1 MSYNEYAVDPF
12 QQEGGAW
19 MDYIIN
25 LIISVMAGIITYFIG
40 KWLDRNKKGS

>member
-1 MSYNEYAVDPF
+1 
-12 QQEGGAW
+12 

-40 KWLDRNKKGS
+40 KWLDRNKKDS